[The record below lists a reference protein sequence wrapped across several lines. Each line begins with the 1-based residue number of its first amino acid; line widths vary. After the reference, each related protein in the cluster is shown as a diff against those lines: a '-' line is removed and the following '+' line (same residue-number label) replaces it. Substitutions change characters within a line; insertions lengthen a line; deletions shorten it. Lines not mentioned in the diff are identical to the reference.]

1 MISDRHYIELY
12 INKELMELE
21 SQDSI
26 NLRINNVI
34 FNPTKTTTTQAEYS
48 YSFVIPSTPDNDR
61 ILDYANNLSK
71 TNKFHARYPSQVY
84 ADGHLIFNGSLTVQ
98 KYNASNKMYTCNLV
112 NIKVNS
118 LEDIFGDAVLT
129 DIPWE
134 VDFDGA
140 NTINEV
146 NGDLST
152 KYWFPFVS
160 YGVFQKNYISKDE
173 VSADF
178 TSKFDLDK
186 YNKWWLETFYPSLNM
201 VELMK
206 KAFEWKGYEVTGNIF
221 SDPNISNIYASCNLA
236 DGQVPIYNVGYQPM
250 GSVHLTV
257 NWNNYSSFNESFR
270 YSEDNISFKNSTG
283 GLQQDLNFPYNRVAA
298 ASNASNVIAGDNNE
312 YNFATVQFWNML
324 DSTNNPN
331 GVSLTMLQD
340 SYIYEPTE
348 SVIVIP
354 CSGWY
359 RINLEVS
366 ATLSGAGTNFTASQW
381 KNTFY
386 EGDEFKKRDITL
398 TRVFT
403 EHTPLEIHLIKN
415 YNDNIE
421 LIKGKKNIIYH
432 TGDPSDETYEY
443 KGGSY
448 TRGTYPNK
456 EEWDTDFPHQGLYG
470 SKAPTKTEKLLTSTQ
485 IQDRM
490 LINTSSWVQ
499 GSTTGPQGTFG
510 GGDITRSIETAGISI
525 SNTYG
530 YMHKDNKVMPY
541 DPAVSTAFI
550 CGFSSLSDGIVSV
563 MRNGRS
569 WSRLSTASN
578 KIFAEV
584 DGMELVE
591 KGENGEITYTP
602 TNYCKNTYV
611 NSPSNYCTSN
621 SSTMQGQLH
630 CCVWL
635 EKNDIIELVAV
646 QRDYDSQKYSTS
658 ATCRLDITAIT
669 DRTQAELLAD
679 PNWNINSDVEFSEKL
694 RLTNFTNNETKVV
707 DWINDVVKAFNL
719 EIIQDA
725 NFVEINTNQGIKKN
739 ITYAVDVDDRVGSDE
754 AVAEY
759 ISYPKEM
766 SVKYKINTEEW
777 GFERT
782 VPEDKIDLDNWKDY
796 GDSGYTV
803 IKLNDDT
810 YETSSQNTQTNFSY
824 TWYDNFTWKKVNQ
837 DGTEDSG
844 TTATIT
850 IPVIETS
857 EYMADGYGYEEAMKH
872 DGYGLTQRLWYRQA
886 PSEQYV
892 WLSDYMREK
901 VWLAYPTNTR
911 NRFNL
916 SYKDSETSI
925 VSEYFNI
932 YPMLSSNYVSIE
944 AFINPQEYINIKNGA
959 LVHYD
964 SDLYYTSEISGF
976 DPSGNNPTKLKLI
989 KRI

>member
-1 MISDRHYIELY
+1 MVSDRHYIELY

-21 SQDSI
+21 SQDSL

-48 YSFVIPSTPDNDR
+48 YSFDIPSTPDNDR
-61 ILDYANNLSK
+61 ILGYANNLSK

-84 ADGHLIFNGSLTVQ
+84 ADGHLIFNGSLTIQ
-98 KYNASNKMYTCNLV
+98 KYNASKKMYTCNLV

-160 YGVFQKNYISKDE
+160 YGVFQKNYYNKDE
-173 VSADF
+173 VSADY

-206 KAFEWKGYEVTGNIF
+206 KAFEWKGYKVTGNIF

-236 DGQVPIYNVGYQPM
+236 DEQVPIYNIGYQPM

-257 NWNNYSSFNESFR
+257 NWSNYSSFNQEMAYDKQIGR
-270 YSEDNISFKNSTG
+270 YTNNSG
-283 GLQQDLNFPYNRVAA
+283 AWSQDLKFPYFKVVGAP
-298 ASNASNVIAGDNNE
+298 NANNIIVGGDNTK
-312 YNFATVQFWNML
+312 YNFSTIQFWNML
-324 DSTNNPN
+324 DSRDNQNVQVNLLEDT
-331 GVSLTMLQD
+331 
-340 SYIYEPTE
+340 YIYDPTE
-348 SVIVIP
+348 HVIVIP

-359 RINLEVS
+359 RINLQTTCS
-366 ATLSGAGTNFTASQW
+366 LSGYGTTFETPQW
-381 KNTFY
+381 TTTFLY
-386 EGDEFKKRDITL
+386 NDDFKQRDIELKRDIG
-398 TRVFT
+398 
-403 EHTPLEIHLIKN
+403 EQTPLEIQLIRN
-415 YNDNIE
+415 YDENIE
-421 LIKGKKNIIYH
+421 LIKGRHNIRYLD
-432 TGDPSDETYEY
+432 GNPNNETV
-443 KGGSY
+443 
-448 TRGTYPNK
+448 TYWPYPFTPDLSSIMINK
-456 EEWDTDFPHQGLYG
+456 VEWDTDFPHQDLYG
-470 SKAPTKTEKLLTSTQ
+470 SAPPTKTEDIIAATEEESATRGGSRSERYAPRSESTYKY
-485 IQDRM
+485 
-490 LINTSSWVQ
+490 LNSLSSKN
-499 GSTTGPQGTFG
+499 S
-510 GGDITRSIETAGISI
+510 
-525 SNTYG
+525 YG

-541 DPAVSTAFI
+541 DQAVSPAFI
-550 CGFSSLSDGIVSV
+550 CGFSSFSGGTVSV

-569 WSRLSTASN
+569 WSKLSTINN

-584 DGMELVE
+584 EGMELVG
-591 KGENGEITYTP
+591 KGVHDETTYTP

-611 NSPSNYCTSN
+611 NSPSNYCMSLNNVMT
-621 SSTMQGQLH
+621 GELH

-635 EKNDIIELVAV
+635 EKNDILELVAV
-646 QRDYDSQKYSTS
+646 QRDFDEKQNYATS

-679 PNWNINSDVEFSEKL
+679 PNWNINSDIEFSEKL